1 MEEWTVRGIVAQIFG
16 LLGMAMN
23 IASYQARERRRVIL
37 IQLFGSTFFAVN
49 MLMLGAY
56 SGFLLNAI
64 GIARALVYARP
75 AVMKRARGW
84 NAAFIA
90 LYALSYAAVFIA
102 FRKPPTAMNLILELL
117 PTLAMTVSTLAF
129 ARSAAVIRRC
139 AFVSSPC
146 WLIYNCVN
154 GSIGGIVCELLGL
167 ASAIAGMLRL
177 DTVYLL
183 TREEK

>member
-1 MEEWTVRGIVAQIFG
+1 MGEWTVQGIAAQAFG

-23 IASYQARERRRVIL
+23 IASYQAKERRQVIL

-75 AVMKRARGW
+75 AVMKRVKVW
-84 NAAFIA
+84 NTAFIA
-90 LYALSYAAVFIA
+90 LYALSYAAVFAA
-102 FRKPPTAMNLILELL
+102 FRKSPTALNFVLELL
-117 PTLAMTVSTLAF
+117 PALAMTVSTLAF

-139 AFVSSPC
+139 ALVSSPC

-154 GSIGGIVCELLGL
+154 GSIGGIVCEVLGL
-167 ASAIAGMLRL
+167 TSAVAGMLRL
-177 DTVYLL
+177 D
-183 TREEK
+183 RRAKH

>member
-1 MEEWTVRGIVAQIFG
+1 MQGVVTQIFG

-23 IASYQARERRRVIL
+23 ISSYQAKERRQVIL
-37 IQLFGSTFFAVN
+37 VQLFGSTFFAIN

-64 GIARALVYARP
+64 GIARALVYTRP
-75 AVMKRARGW
+75 AVMKRVKVW
-84 NAAFIA
+84 NAVFIA
-90 LYALSYAAVFIA
+90 LYALSYAAVF
-102 FRKPPTAMNLILELL
+102 FVFKKLPTALNIVLELL

-139 AFVSSPC
+139 TLVSSPC

-154 GSIGGIVCELLGL
+154 GSIGGIVCEVLGL
-167 ASAIAGMLRL
+167 ISAITGMLRL
-177 DTVYLL
+177 D
-183 TREEK
+183 RRAKN

>member
-75 AVMKRARGW
+75 AVMKRARGVERGVHR
-84 NAAFIA
+84 A
-90 LYALSYAAVFIA
+90 L
-102 FRKPPTAMNLILELL
+102 
-117 PTLAMTVSTLAF
+117 
-129 ARSAAVIRRC
+129 C
-139 AFVSSPC
+139 AF
-146 WLIYNCVN
+146 LR
-154 GSIGGIVCELLGL
+154 GSVYRVQEAADGHEPDPR
-167 ASAIAGMLRL
+167 AAAHAGHDRL
-177 DTVYLL
+177 DARLCALGGGDQALRVCQLALL
-183 TREEK
+183 ADL

>member
-64 GIARALVYARP
+64 GIARP

-90 LYALSYAAVFIA
+90 LYVLSYAAVFIA

-177 DTVYLL
+177 D
-183 TREEK
+183 RGARR

>member
-1 MEEWTVRGIVAQIFG
+1 MAEWTVRGIVAQIFG

-177 DTVYLL
+177 D
-183 TREEK
+183 RGARR